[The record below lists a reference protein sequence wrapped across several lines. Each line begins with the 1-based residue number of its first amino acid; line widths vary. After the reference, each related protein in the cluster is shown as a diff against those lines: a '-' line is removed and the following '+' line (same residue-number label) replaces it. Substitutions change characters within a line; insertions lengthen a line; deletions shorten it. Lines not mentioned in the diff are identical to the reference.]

1 MMQFLYLASARP
13 RFPCFG
19 IFPPVPRLVLA
30 LVDVSSPAPPALDMS
45 GPKVSIETIDV
56 SDDGKLK
63 VDVFFV
69 RNHHWSLKSGK
80 KGFWLD

>member
-1 MMQFLYLASARP
+1 MIQFLYLASARP
-13 RFPCFG
+13 SQMIRKIGCL
-19 IFPPVPRLVLA
+19 RLVFAFGL
-30 LVDVSSPAPPALDMS
+30 SSPAPPALDMS

-69 RNHHWSLKSGK
+69 RIRYWRP
-80 KGFWLD
+80 